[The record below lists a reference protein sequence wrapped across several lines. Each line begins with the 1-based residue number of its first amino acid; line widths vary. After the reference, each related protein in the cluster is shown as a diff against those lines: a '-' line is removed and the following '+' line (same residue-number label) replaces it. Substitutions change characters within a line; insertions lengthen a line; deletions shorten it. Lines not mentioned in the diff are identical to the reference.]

1 MMEAYR
7 EMLTYI
13 KSAVTR
19 NYSEKCINSIMD
31 YVSGSASQ
39 NFGLLQETD
48 TLAYLLVV
56 ILFDPIKRKEKH
68 SWFIKKKKK
77 KTDHGI
83 N

>member
-1 MMEAYR
+1 MHY
-7 EMLTYI
+7 T
-13 KSAVTR
+13 
-19 NYSEKCINSIMD
+19 SEYKKQRKGM
-31 YVSGSASQ
+31 
-39 NFGLLQETD
+39 QETD